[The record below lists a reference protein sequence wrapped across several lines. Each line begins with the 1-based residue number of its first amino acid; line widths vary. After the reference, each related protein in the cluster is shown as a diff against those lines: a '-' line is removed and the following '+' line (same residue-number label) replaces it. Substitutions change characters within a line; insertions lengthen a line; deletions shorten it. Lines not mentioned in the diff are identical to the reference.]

1 MKKVLVVLL
10 ALISV
15 SAVSFANPPKK
26 LTLTYNEESHKLKV
40 DALHPVKDVTD
51 HYIYLIS
58 ISVNGKEVKL
68 LKPEKQSS
76 QTDEIIEVK
85 VPEIVKG
92 CVVTVKASCNKF
104 GSKTKKMTI

>member
-1 MKKVLVVLL
+1 MKKVLLVLL
-10 ALISV
+10 VLITASV
-15 SAVSFANPPKK
+15 VSMANPPKK
-26 LTLTYNEESHKLKV
+26 LTLTYNEESQKLKI
-40 DALHPVKDVTD
+40 DALHPVKDVTN

-58 ISVNGKEVKL
+58 ISVNGKEVKI

-76 QTDEIIEVK
+76 QMAEIIEVK

-92 CVVTVKASCNKF
+92 CEVTVKASCNIF